1 MQDLT
6 SAAQA
11 RGYPVG
17 VRGRRL
23 LVLLLLASCRRP
35 ALPGQQ
41 QVNVDAGSGL
51 DTGGADGIA
60 DSRLDVGGIDARADT
75 IPDARPDA
83 AGCRSNDDCHPALEF
98 CRKSSCAADARGACA
113 PRPGTRDAGGL
124 RAARRSGVRL
134 RRKHVFV
141 RLPRQR
147 GRRQH
152 RVAWGVSAARR
163 GWRTRAPP
171 TTSARRWAATTATGP
186 PAATRPGT
194 CEPRA
199 RIRRLPGRTPHAV
212 CGCDHLNYASL
223 CGAASYGT
231 SIALDGRC
239 PPSPDGP

>member
-1 MQDLT
+1 M
-6 SAAQA
+6 
-11 RGYPVG
+11 G

-113 PRPGTRDAGGL
+113 PRPGTRDAGVCGPPGDL
-124 RAARRSGVRL
+124 VCGCDGNTYSFDCLA
-134 RRKHVFV
+134 
-141 RLPRQR
+141 
-147 GRRQH
+147 
-152 RVAWGVSAARR
+152 SAAGVNIASPGACPLPDAGGARCSTNDECAAMGR
-163 GWRTRAPP
+163 YYCNRTACGD
-171 TTSARRWAATTATGP
+171 ATGTCQP
-186 PAATRPGT
+186 RPEYVA
-194 CEPRA
+194 CQVD
-199 RIRRLPGRTPHAV
+199 TPHPV

-231 SIALDGRC
+231 SIALEGRC